1 MKKQI
6 FLFTMLFFFLQHC
19 GYSPIYSNVDNF
31 KFNFNVIEIQGNENM
46 NNLVSSHIKKY
57 SNNSEA
63 KTYDLKIQ
71 TQYQKDIL
79 TKNKK
84 GEATNFA
91 IKTKIEFKIV
101 NTNKDQIFSFEE
113 EIKSTA
119 INNQYEL
126 KKYENSIQSNFI
138 KSKLDELILN
148 LSINK

>member
-6 FLFTMLFFFLQHC
+6 FIFIILFFFLQHC
-19 GYSPIYSNVDNF
+19 GYSPIYSNVDNI
-31 KFNFNVIEIQGNENM
+31 KFNFNVIEIQGDQNM
-46 NNLVSSHIKKY
+46 NNIVSSQIQKY

-63 KTYDLKIQ
+63 KTYDLKIR

-84 GEATNFA
+84 GEATNFI
-91 IKTKIEFKIV
+91 IKTKIQFKIV
-101 NTNKDQIFSFEE
+101 NTNKDQVFSFEE

-119 INNQYEL
+119 IDNQYEL
-126 KKYENSIQSNFI
+126 KKYENSIQNNFV

-148 LSINK
+148 LSIN

>member
-6 FLFTMLFFFLQHC
+6 FIFIILFFFLQHC
-19 GYSPIYSNVDNF
+19 GYSPIYSNVDNI
-31 KFNFNVIEIQGNENM
+31 KFNFNVIEIQGDQNM
-46 NNLVSSHIKKY
+46 NNIVSSQIQKY

-63 KTYDLKIQ
+63 KTYDLKIR

-84 GEATNFA
+84 GEATNFI
-91 IKTKIEFKIV
+91 IKTKIQFKIV
-101 NTNKDQIFSFEE
+101 NTNKDQVFSFEE

-119 INNQYEL
+119 IDNQYEL
-126 KKYENSIQSNFI
+126 KKYENSIQNNVI

-148 LSINK
+148 LSIN

>member
-6 FLFTMLFFFLQHC
+6 FIFIILFFFLQHC
-19 GYSPIYSNVDNF
+19 GYSPIYSNVDNI
-31 KFNFNVIEIQGNENM
+31 KFNFSVIEIQGDQNM
-46 NNLVSSHIKKY
+46 NNIVSSQIQKY

-63 KTYDLKIQ
+63 KTYDLKIR

-84 GEATNFA
+84 GEATNFI
-91 IKTKIEFKIV
+91 IKTKIQFKIV
-101 NTNKDQIFSFEE
+101 NTNKDQVFSFEE

-119 INNQYEL
+119 IDNQYEL
-126 KKYENSIQSNFI
+126 KKYENSIQNNFI

-148 LSINK
+148 LSIN

>member
-6 FLFTMLFFFLQHC
+6 LLFAMLFFFIQHC
-19 GYSPIYSNVDNF
+19 GYSPIYSNIDNI
-31 KFNFNVIEIQGNENM
+31 KYNFNIMEIQGDENM
-46 NNLVSSHIKKY
+46 NNLVLSQIKKY
-57 SNNSEA
+57 SNNSGA

-71 TQYQKDIL
+71 TQYEKDVL

-101 NTNKDQIFSFEE
+101 NNIKDQTFSFEE

-119 INNQYEL
+119 IDNQYEL
-126 KKYENSIQSNFI
+126 KKYENSIQNNFI
-138 KSKLDELILN
+138 ESKLDELILN
-148 LSINK
+148 LSVD

>member
-6 FLFTMLFFFLQHC
+6 FIFIILFFFLQHC
-19 GYSPIYSNVDNF
+19 GYSPIYSNVDNI
-31 KFNFNVIEIQGNENM
+31 KFNFNVIEIQGDQNM
-46 NNLVSSHIKKY
+46 NNIVSSQIQKY

-63 KTYDLKIQ
+63 KTYDLKIR

-84 GEATNFA
+84 GEATNFI
-91 IKTKIEFKIV
+91 IKTKIQFKIV
-101 NTNKDQIFSFEE
+101 NTNKDQVFSFEE

-119 INNQYEL
+119 IDNQYEL
-126 KKYENSIQSNFI
+126 KKYENSIQNNFI

-148 LSINK
+148 LSIN

>member
-6 FLFTMLFFFLQHC
+6 FIFIILFSFLQHC
-19 GYSPIYSNVDNF
+19 GYSPIYSNVDNI
-31 KFNFNVIEIQGNENM
+31 KFNFNVIEIQGDQNM
-46 NNLVSSHIKKY
+46 NNIVSSQIQKY

-63 KTYDLKIQ
+63 KTYDLKIR

-84 GEATNFA
+84 GEATNFI
-91 IKTKIEFKIV
+91 IKTKIQFKIV
-101 NTNKDQIFSFEE
+101 NTNKDQVFSFEE

-119 INNQYEL
+119 IDNQYEL
-126 KKYENSIQSNFI
+126 KKYENSIQNNFI

-148 LSINK
+148 LSIN

>member
-6 FLFTMLFFFLQHC
+6 ILFTMLFFFLQHC
-19 GYSPIYSNVDNF
+19 GYSPIYSNVDNI
-31 KFNFNVIEIQGNENM
+31 KFNFNVIEIQGDQNM
-46 NNLVSSHIKKY
+46 NNIVSSQIQKY

-63 KTYDLKIQ
+63 KTYDLKIR

-84 GEATNFA
+84 GEATNFI
-91 IKTKIEFKIV
+91 IKTKIQFKIV
-101 NTNKDQIFSFEE
+101 NTNKDQVFSFEE

-119 INNQYEL
+119 IDNQYEL
-126 KKYENSIQSNFI
+126 KKYENSIQNNFI

-148 LSINK
+148 LSIN

>member
-19 GYSPIYSNVDNF
+19 GYSPIYSNVNNV
-31 KFNFNVIEIQGNENM
+31 KYNLNVIEIQGDENM
-46 NNLVSSHIKKY
+46 NNLVLSQIKKY

-63 KTYDLKIQ
+63 KTYDLKIK
-71 TQYQKDIL
+71 TQYQKDVL

-101 NTNKDQIFSFEE
+101 NTIKDQIFSFEE

-119 INNQYEL
+119 IDNQYEL
-126 KKYENSIQSNFI
+126 KKYENSIQNNFI

-148 LSINK
+148 LSINQ

>member
-6 FLFTMLFFFLQHC
+6 FIFIILFFFLQHC
-19 GYSPIYSNVDNF
+19 GYSPIYSNVDNI
-31 KFNFNVIEIQGNENM
+31 KFNFNVIEIQGDQNM
-46 NNLVSSHIKKY
+46 NNIVSSQIQKY

-63 KTYDLKIQ
+63 KTYDLKIR

-84 GEATNFA
+84 GEATNFI
-91 IKTKIEFKIV
+91 IKTKIQFKIV
-101 NTNKDQIFSFEE
+101 NTNKDQVFSFEE

-119 INNQYEL
+119 IDNQYEL
-126 KKYENSIQSNFI
+126 KKYENSIQNNFI

-148 LSINK
+148 LSINQ

>member
-19 GYSPIYSNVDNF
+19 GYSPIYSNIDNF
-31 KFNFNVIEIQGNENM
+31 KFNFNVIEIQGNEDM
-46 NNLVSSHIKKY
+46 NNLILSQIKKY

-84 GEATNFA
+84 GETTNFI
-91 IKTKIEFKIV
+91 IKNRIEFKIV
-101 NTNKDQIFSFEE
+101 NTNKDQIFLFEE

-119 INNQYEL
+119 IDNQYEL
-126 KKYENSIQSNFI
+126 KKYENSIQNNFV

>member
-6 FLFTMLFFFLQHC
+6 FIFIILFFFLQHC
-19 GYSPIYSNVDNF
+19 GYSPIYSNVDNI
-31 KFNFNVIEIQGNENM
+31 KFNFNVIEIQGDQNM
-46 NNLVSSHIKKY
+46 NNIVSSQIQKY

-63 KTYDLKIQ
+63 KTYDLKIR

-84 GEATNFA
+84 GEATNFI
-91 IKTKIEFKIV
+91 IKTKIQFKIV
-101 NTNKDQIFSFEE
+101 NTNKDQVFSFEE

-126 KKYENSIQSNFI
+126 KKYENSIQNNFI

-148 LSINK
+148 LSIN

>member
-1 MKKQI
+1 MI
-6 FLFTMLFFFLQHC
+6 LFLFLQHC
-19 GYSPIYSNVDNF
+19 GYSPIYSNVNNVEY
-31 KFNFNVIEIQGNENM
+31 NFNVIEIQGDKNM
-46 NNLVSSHIKKY
+46 NNLVLSQIKKY

-71 TQYQKDIL
+71 TQFQKDIL

-119 INNQYEL
+119 IDNQYEL
-126 KKYENSIQSNFI
+126 KRYENSIQNNFI
-138 KSKLDELILN
+138 ESKLDELILN
-148 LSINK
+148 LSIN

>member
-1 MKKQI
+1 
-6 FLFTMLFFFLQHC
+6 MLFFFLQHC

-31 KFNFNVIEIQGNENM
+31 KFNFNVIEIKGNEDM
-46 NNLVSSHIKKY
+46 NNLVSSQIKKY

-63 KTYDLKIQ
+63 ETYDLKIQ

-91 IKTKIEFKIV
+91 IKTKIEFKMV
-101 NTNKDQIFSFEE
+101 NTTKDQIFSFEE

-126 KKYENSIQSNFI
+126 KKYENSIQNNFI

>member
-19 GYSPIYSNVDNF
+19 GYSPIYSNVDNI

-46 NNLVSSHIKKY
+46 NNLILSQIKKY

-84 GEATNFA
+84 GETTNFI
-91 IKTKIEFKIV
+91 IKNRIEFKIV
-101 NTNKDQIFSFEE
+101 NTNKDQIFLFEE

-119 INNQYEL
+119 IDNQYEL
-126 KKYENSIQSNFI
+126 KKYENSIQNNFV

>member
-1 MKKQI
+1 
-6 FLFTMLFFFLQHC
+6 MLFFFLQHC

-31 KFNFNVIEIQGNENM
+31 KFNFNVIEIKGNEDM
-46 NNLVSSHIKKY
+46 NNLVSSQIKKY

-63 KTYDLKIQ
+63 ETYDLKIQ

-101 NTNKDQIFSFEE
+101 NTIKDQIFSFEE

-148 LSINK
+148 LSIN

>member
-1 MKKQI
+1 MKKKF

-31 KFNFNVIEIQGNENM
+31 KFNFNIIEIKGNEDM
-46 NNLVSSHIKKY
+46 NNLVSSQMKKY

-63 KTYDLKIQ
+63 ETYDLKIQ

-91 IKTKIEFKIV
+91 IKTKIEFKMV
-101 NTNKDQIFSFEE
+101 NTTKDQIFSFEE

-119 INNQYEL
+119 IDNQYEL
-126 KKYENSIQSNFI
+126 KKYENSIQNNFI

-148 LSINK
+148 LSIN

>member
-1 MKKQI
+1 MKKKI

-31 KFNFNVIEIQGNENM
+31 KFNFNIIEIKGNEDM
-46 NNLVSSHIKKY
+46 NNLVSSQIKKY

-63 KTYDLKIQ
+63 ETYDLKIQ

-84 GEATNFA
+84 GEATNFI
-91 IKTKIEFKIV
+91 IKTKIQFKIV
-101 NTNKDQIFSFEE
+101 NTNKDQVFSFEE

-119 INNQYEL
+119 IDNQYEL
-126 KKYENSIQSNFI
+126 KKYENSIQNNFI

-148 LSINK
+148 LSIN

>member
-1 MKKQI
+1 
-6 FLFTMLFFFLQHC
+6 MLFFFLQHC
-19 GYSPIYSNVDNF
+19 GYSPIYSNIDNI
-31 KFNFNVIEIQGNENM
+31 KYNFNIIEIQGDENM
-46 NNLVSSHIKKY
+46 NNLVLSQIKKY
-57 SNNSEA
+57 SNNSGA

-71 TQYQKDIL
+71 TQYEKDVL

-119 INNQYEL
+119 IDSQYEL
-126 KKYENSIQSNFI
+126 KKYENSIQNNFI

-148 LSINK
+148 LSIN

>member
-19 GYSPIYSNVDNF
+19 GYSPIHSNVNNI
-31 KFNFNVIEIQGNENM
+31 KYNFNVIEIKGDDNM
-46 NNLVSSHIKKY
+46 NNLVLSQIKKY
-57 SNNSEA
+57 SNYSGA

-101 NTNKDQIFSFEE
+101 NTLKDQIFSFEE

-119 INNQYEL
+119 IDNQYEL
-126 KKYENSIQSNFI
+126 KKYENSIQNNFI

-148 LSINK
+148 LSINQ

>member
-19 GYSPIYSNVDNF
+19 GYSPIYSNIDNF
-31 KFNFNVIEIQGNENM
+31 KFNFNVIEIQGNEDM
-46 NNLVSSHIKKY
+46 NNLILSQIKKY

-84 GEATNFA
+84 GEATNFV

-126 KKYENSIQSNFI
+126 KKYESSIQNNFI

>member
-6 FLFTMLFFFLQHC
+6 FLFMMLFFFLQHC
-19 GYSPIYSNVDNF
+19 GYSPIYSNVNNVEY
-31 KFNFNVIEIQGNENM
+31 NFNVIEIQGDKNM
-46 NNLVSSHIKKY
+46 NNLVLSQIKKY

-71 TQYQKDIL
+71 TQFQKDIL

-119 INNQYEL
+119 IDNQYEL
-126 KKYENSIQSNFI
+126 KRYENSIQNNFI
-138 KSKLDELILN
+138 ESKLDELILN
-148 LSINK
+148 LSIN

>member
-1 MKKQI
+1 MKKKI

-19 GYSPIYSNVDNF
+19 GYSPIYSNVDYF
-31 KFNFNVIEIQGNENM
+31 KFNFNIIEIKGNEDM
-46 NNLVSSHIKKY
+46 NNLVSSQIKKY

-63 KTYDLKIQ
+63 ETYDLKIQ

-101 NTNKDQIFSFEE
+101 NTTKDQTFAFDE

-119 INNQYEL
+119 IDNQYEL
-126 KKYENSIQSNFI
+126 KKYENSIQNNFV

-148 LSINK
+148 LSIN

>member
-1 MKKQI
+1 
-6 FLFTMLFFFLQHC
+6 MLFFFLQHC
-19 GYSPIYSNVDNF
+19 GYSPIYSNVDYF
-31 KFNFNVIEIQGNENM
+31 KFNFNIIEIKGNEDM
-46 NNLVSSHIKKY
+46 NNLVSSQIKKY

-63 KTYDLKIQ
+63 ETYDLKIQ

-84 GEATNFA
+84 GEATNFV

-101 NTNKDQIFSFEE
+101 NTSKDQIFSFEE

>member
-19 GYSPIYSNVDNF
+19 GYSPIYSNVDNI
-31 KFNFNVIEIQGNENM
+31 KFNFNVIEIQGSENM
-46 NNLVSSHIKKY
+46 NNLILSQIKKY

-71 TQYQKDIL
+71 TQYQRDIL

-84 GEATNFA
+84 GEATNFI
-91 IKTKIEFKIV
+91 IKNRIEFKIV
-101 NTNKDQIFSFEE
+101 NTNKDQIFLFEE

-119 INNQYEL
+119 IDNQYEL
-126 KKYENSIQSNFI
+126 KKYENSIQNNFV